1 MIILF
6 IFIDIKSPFSLWDEK
21 YYFEENEGVF

>member
-1 MIILF
+1 MIVLF

-21 YYFEENEGVF
+21 YYFEQDEEIY